1 MADTSDDGVQVLRA
15 LWSAEDRDRS
25 VVDEECGP
33 VKPCRNMKDVGFD
46 GFDGFGGFDDSG
58 SDNSGPASSGP
69 ASSGTASSGTDLKD
83 AWRERLAREGKL
95 GSGRLLDLVDSP
107 TDE

>member
-1 MADTSDDGVQVLRA
+1 MTDASADGVHVLRA

-25 VVDEECGP
+25 DLDEECGP

-46 GFDGFGGFDDSG
+46 GFGVPG
-58 SDNSGPASSGP
+58 SD
-69 ASSGTASSGTDLKD
+69 LKE

-95 GSGRLLDLVDSP
+95 GSGSLLDLVYSSA
-107 TDE
+107 DE

>member
-1 MADTSDDGVQVLRA
+1 MGDASADGVQVLRA

-25 VVDEECGP
+25 EVDEEGVP

-46 GFDGFGGFDDSG
+46 GFGTSG
-58 SDNSGPASSGP
+58 SDLQG
-69 ASSGTASSGTDLKD
+69 

-95 GSGRLLDLVDSP
+95 GSGSIRDLVDGTVDGR
-107 TDE
+107 TDPARGE

>member
-1 MADTSDDGVQVLRA
+1 MGDASADGVQVLRA

-25 VVDEECGP
+25 EVDEDGAS

-46 GFDGFGGFDDSG
+46 GFGTSG
-58 SDNSGPASSGP
+58 SDLQG
-69 ASSGTASSGTDLKD
+69 

-95 GSGRLLDLVDSP
+95 GAGSLRDLVEG
-107 TDE
+107 TDAALDE

>member
-1 MADTSDDGVQVLRA
+1 MADTSDDGVRVLRA

-33 VKPCRNMKDVGFD
+33 VTPCRNMNDVGFD
-46 GFDGFGGFDDSG
+46 GFGTPG
-58 SDNSGPASSGP
+58 S
-69 ASSGTASSGTDLKD
+69 DLKD

-95 GSGRLLDLVDSP
+95 GAGSLLDLVDPS